1 MWIKLEQYVSL
12 TASWLKSQADK
23 WKQTQ
28 LYVNEKG
35 LRRQPLLPEAPQ
47 PAGLPSWGLPLLPP
61 PPPALTLEA
70 LKRGLLSAPHP
81 ASALAK
87 VASCP
92 STNPL
97 CAAHSCPQSSPML
110 CSLRRCVCVCVRSLR
125 SCPPLCDPW
134 TAARQAPLSMGF
146 SRQEHR
152 SGLPCLPPRDLPSPG
167 IEPVSPEL
175 QAGSLPTKPP
185 GKPSL

>member
-81 ASALAK
+81 ASALAE

-92 STNPL
+92 SANPL

-110 CSLRRCVCVCVRSLR
+110 CSLRRCVCVF
-125 SCPPLCDPW
+125 
-134 TAARQAPLSMGF
+134 GHF
-146 SRQEHR
+146 SRVRLCVTH
-152 SGLPCLPPRDLPSPG
+152 GLQPARLLCPWDSPG
-167 IEPVSPEL
+167 KNTGVGYRAFL
-175 QAGSLPTKPP
+175 QGIFPAQGSNPHLPNCRRVLYLL
-185 GKPSL
+185 SHL